1 MQADYVLDASALLAW
16 LHNEHGG
23 ERVEGILELS
33 VLSAVNLSEVLQKG
47 LQAGADVSGFEEDL
61 EALGVEIRVFGAADA
76 ELAAALWPAT
86 RRLGLSLTDRACLAA
101 AKRLKV
107 PAVTADREW
116 EKVEGV
122 QVEVIR

>member
-23 ERVEGILELS
+23 ERVEGILELAA
-33 VLSAVNLSEVLQKG
+33 LSAVNLSEVLQKG

-86 RRLGLSLTDRACLAA
+86 RRLGLSLADRACLAT

>member
-1 MQADYVLDASALLAW
+1 VQADYVLDASALLAW
-16 LHNEHGG
+16 LHHEQGS

-33 VLSAVNLSEVLQKG
+33 AVSAVNLSEVLQKG
-47 LQAGADVSGFEEDL
+47 LQAGADVSGLKEDL
-61 EALGVEIRVFGAADA
+61 EALGVEVLVFGPADA

-86 RRLGLSLTDRACLAA
+86 RHLGLSLADRACLAT